1 MILEKRIEAGFGARP
16 NLEGRMLL
24 LLNAADRKTRKEFLR
39 IIGQTK
45 AVVTLEKLALLFEQ
59 GNFPGALALLD
70 DMGDAFADAVNQAY
84 LTAGQSTAA
93 VIAAQAN
100 RPLIRFNSSNN
111 RAVAR
116 MSITRGRLI
125 QAMRENEQ
133 ARLAHILGSG
143 LQEGLRMDEIARTF
157 RDGLGLTPHQQKSVL
172 NFRRMLETGDRQA
185 LSRTLRDRRFDPTL
199 NRLLGADGEGLS
211 QAQID
216 RMVERYEQRFIAHRS
231 NVISRTESVRA
242 VHEGDE
248 DMWQQAV
255 DNGTVRAEDIT
266 TRWITSADERVRGSH
281 AAMNGQLAAFGQP
294 FTSGNGNQLRF
305 PGDSMAP
312 ASDTINCRCVLDR
325 TIPQAG

>member
-1 MILEKRIEAGFGARP
+1 MDFKKLTASFTDRP

-24 LLNAADRKTRKEFLR
+24 LLNSADRRTRKEFLR
-39 IIGQTK
+39 IIGAQKGVVKLETL
-45 AVVTLEKLALLFEQ
+45 AVLFEQ
-59 GNFPGALALLD
+59 GRFPEALALLD
-70 DMGDAFADAVNQAY
+70 DMGPAFADAVNEAY
-84 LTAGQSTAA
+84 IRAGQSTAA
-93 VIAAQAN
+93 VIAAAAN
-100 RPLIRFNSSNN
+100 RPLINFNSTNN

-133 ARLAHILGSG
+133 ARLAVTLSEG
-143 LQEGLRMDEIARTF
+143 LKDGLRMDEIARTF
-157 RDGLGLTPHQQKSVL
+157 RDGLGLTPHQQKSVS
-172 NFRRMLETGDRQA
+172 NFRRLLETGDRQA

-211 QAQID
+211 AAQVD

-255 DNGTVRAEDIT
+255 DNGSVRPEDIT
-266 TRWITSADERVRGSH
+266 TRWVTSADERVRGSH
-281 AAMNGQLAAFGQP
+281 SAMNGQLAEFGQP

-325 TIPQAG
+325 TI

>member
-1 MILEKRIEAGFGARP
+1 MDFKKLTASFTDRP

-24 LLNAADRKTRKEFLR
+24 LLNSADRRTRKEFLR
-39 IIGQTK
+39 IIGAQK
-45 AVVTLEKLALLFEQ
+45 GVVKLEKLAVLFEQ
-59 GNFPGALALLD
+59 GRFPQALALLD
-70 DMGDAFADAVNQAY
+70 DMGPAFADAVNEAY
-84 LTAGQSTAA
+84 VRAGQSTAA
-93 VIAAQAN
+93 VIAAAAN
-100 RPLIRFNSSNN
+100 RPLIAFNSTNS
-111 RAVAR
+111 RSVAR

-133 ARLAHILGSG
+133 ARLAVTLSEG
-143 LQEGLRMDEIARTF
+143 LKDGLRMDEIARTF
-157 RDGLGLTPHQQKSVL
+157 RDGLGLTPHQQKSVS

-211 QAQID
+211 AAQVD

-248 DMWQQAV
+248 EMWQQAV
-255 DNGTVRAEDIT
+255 DNGSVDAQDIT

-281 AAMNGQLAAFGQP
+281 SAMNGQTQPFGGE
-294 FTSGNGNQLRF
+294 FTSGNGNKLKF
-305 PGDSMAP
+305 PGDSSAP

-325 TIPQAG
+325 TI

>member
-1 MILEKRIEAGFGARP
+1 MDFKKLTASFTDRP

-24 LLNAADRKTRKEFLR
+24 LLNSADRRTRKEFLR
-39 IIGQTK
+39 IIGAQK
-45 AVVTLEKLALLFEQ
+45 GVVKLEKLALLFEQ
-59 GNFPGALALLD
+59 GRFPQALALLD
-70 DMGDAFADAVNQAY
+70 DMGPAFADAVNEAY
-84 LTAGQSTAA
+84 IRAGQSTAA
-93 VIAAQAN
+93 VIAAAAN
-100 RPLIRFNSSNN
+100 RPLINFNSTNN

-133 ARLAHILGSG
+133 ARLAVTLSEG
-143 LQEGLRMDEIARTF
+143 LKDGLRMDEIARTF
-157 RDGLGLTPHQQKSVL
+157 RDGLGLTPHQQKSVS
-172 NFRRMLETGDRQA
+172 NFRRLLETGDRQA

-211 QAQID
+211 AAQVD

-255 DNGTVRAEDIT
+255 DNGSVRPEDIT
-266 TRWITSADERVRGSH
+266 TRWVTSADERVRGSH
-281 AAMNGQLAAFGQP
+281 SAMNGQLAEFGQP

-325 TIPQAG
+325 TI